1 MSIVKSQKVI
11 DNRKNLMK
19 LAGAVIKDGKVI
31 FEPTTNVFKIIDTET
46 SGLDAKKDR
55 IVQFS
60 GIEYR
65 VENGRLIETN
75 RFDLFIN
82 QPQYDPNKIIPGK
95 NGDPD
100 KTFADLTGITAEMLA
115 DAPNEDEAFPLI
127 KDFIG
132 DDPIFVGYNTP
143 FDFGMIKEMYL
154 RHSENLIVNTD
165 KMLDVLVMAKDLV
178 DRDTAPVLLNDAGE
192 PVTNKNGVE
201 KKTWKLSYI
210 AELYGLDKAEEAD
223 ETIRFHSS
231 INDVVVTG
239 RLLNVFINE
248 YKEQIE
254 DELNVPEKIRTRAKV
269 LGIRYWAG
277 YRGYSRFYIDA
288 VLNNK
293 NVSYFFDIRNKVWG
307 EKENGILEETLLEE
321 FKSDVLELAG
331 VKTEDEFVKLTIPD
345 YDPIKADDVFLS
357 RYN

>member
-1 MSIVKSQKVI
+1 
-11 DNRKNLMK
+11 
-19 LAGAVIKDGKVI
+19 
-31 FEPTTNVFKIIDTET
+31 
-46 SGLDAKKDR
+46 
-55 IVQFS
+55 
-60 GIEYR
+60 
-65 VENGRLIETN
+65 
-75 RFDLFIN
+75 
-82 QPQYDPNKIIPGK
+82 
-95 NGDPD
+95 
-100 KTFADLTGITAEMLA
+100 
-115 DAPNEDEAFPLI
+115 
-127 KDFIG
+127 
-132 DDPIFVGYNTP
+132 
-143 FDFGMIKEMYL
+143 MYL